1 MFTWIILSTFL
12 TRQRLTEIF
21 GKDLLTDPDLK
32 PIFEELNGT
41 SAVKPFECV
50 GTVEEVRAC
59 VDFMKDRQGTIVE
72 DSPHAEA
79 TVETIL
85 KRFNEE
91 NYLPSQF
98 VTILKSK
105 LHV

>member
-1 MFTWIILSTFL
+1 MAD
-12 TRQRLTEIF
+12 Q
-21 GKDLLTDPDLK
+21 GLK

-59 VDFMKDRQGTIVE
+59 VDHIKDRKGTIAE
-72 DSPHAEA
+72 TSPKADA
-79 TVETIL
+79 TVEEIL
-85 KRFNEE
+85 NRFNEE
-91 NYLPSQF
+91 NFLPERF

>member
-1 MFTWIILSTFL
+1 M
-12 TRQRLTEIF
+12 EIF
-21 GKDLLTDPDLK
+21 GKDMMKDPELK

-59 VDFMKDRQGTIVE
+59 VDYMKDRAGTIVE
-72 DSPHAEA
+72 ESPKGVA
-79 TVETIL
+79 TVDEIL

-91 NYLPSQF
+91 HFLPEQF
-98 VTILKSK
+98 VSILITK
-105 LHV
+105 LYV

>member
-1 MFTWIILSTFL
+1 MA
-12 TRQRLTEIF
+12 
-21 GKDLLTDPDLK
+21 DPELK

-59 VDFMKDRQGTIVE
+59 VEAAEHGNRTQVE
-72 DSPHAEA
+72 E
-79 TVETIL
+79 IL
-85 KRFNEE
+85 RRFNED
-91 NYLPSQF
+91 NFLPKKF
-98 VTILKSK
+98 VSILKSK

>member
-1 MFTWIILSTFL
+1 MA
-12 TRQRLTEIF
+12 
-21 GKDLLTDPDLK
+21 DPALK

-59 VDFMKDRQGTIVE
+59 VDYMKDRKGTI
-72 DSPHAEA
+72 AEA
-79 TVETIL
+79 SSKAETTVDEIL

-91 NYLPSQF
+91 NFLPEKF
-98 VTILKSK
+98 VNILKSK

>member
-1 MFTWIILSTFL
+1 M
-12 TRQRLTEIF
+12 
-21 GKDLLTDPDLK
+21 DADLK

-59 VDFMKDRQGTIVE
+59 VDHMKDRKGTIVE
-72 DSPHAEA
+72 DSPKAEA
-79 TVETIL
+79 TVEAVL

-91 NYLPSQF
+91 NFLPSRF
-98 VTILKSK
+98 VDILKLK